1 MKERMHL
8 GRNMNRM
15 MRQNIRTEIE
25 GETKEKQC
33 TELMSQTNFREAPSY
48 TLQTKTTLIG

>member
-25 GETKEKQC
+25 GETMEKQC